1 MIKEDRLLKNTMG
14 ATNELSKLIKQL
26 PKGERMLQKIQDDH
40 S

>member
-14 ATNELSKLIKQL
+14 ATSELSKLIKQL
-26 PKGERMLQKIQDDH
+26 PKEERMLQKIQDDH